1 MKSSSSSTPN
11 TRASGARALGSGWR
25 ALGLAGVM
33 LIGVLVAFLA
43 WLAREST
50 LHAAADTLVKRAD
63 GQLVLEG
70 VSGTL
75 LRPIHV
81 DHAVLHSG
89 RYEFV
94 LDNATLRWAP
104 LWMFVGVVAFEPVN
118 VDRVRVVRGAGSEP
132 IRPPQ
137 SLALPVK
144 LRLSHLAIGKLALVE
159 NDSARELGPLTM
171 DVHAGSRS
179 LTIAV
184 EPAETPWGR
193 VALHADIANEPPFG
207 LRGNVDWKREGEHP
221 VVGRVEASG
230 ELARIELRSS
240 IRAQS
245 SAIDADAIV
254 QPFTEQMI
262 ERAQARLQ
270 GVDPRHWVEGAPA
283 AMLDGTLDLAAEGS
297 MLRGKVAIANSLTGT
312 IDDDRVPLSTIA
324 AEVELQSDAWA
335 LSDVRVGLGPA
346 GELAGDGTWKTD
358 QVALALHG
366 DGVNLQGFHR
376 ALAPTRLAVTLNAS
390 GDLSQQRVGIAL
402 TQSNRRLQLEGTVDR
417 ENVAI
422 ERARLTAGDASAEA
436 SGTVGLGADHAFEV
450 RANLRHF
457 DPSRFGNFRAA
468 SLNGRLNA
476 NGSLRPVVR
485 IRADGDLAP
494 STLFG
499 LPASGSARWRSV
511 GVDDPRIAIDT
522 HGKIGQTS
530 FAVRGHLINPQDLRS
545 LDLTLS
551 LDGHDL
557 QDLYTIMRLPFPPTP
572 PYRINGRLR
581 YGDRVWTV
589 AKFSGAVGRSDLAGD
604 FSVDLRPKRP
614 FMRGDL
620 TSERLDMRDLGGFV
634 GAKDGTGAPEG
645 QVLPRNEYQLDKF
658 TAADADIHFTG
669 RRIRNESLP
678 LNRMD
683 TRLVLRNG
691 VFKLDPLSFGA
702 AGGDIDG
709 TITLD
714 VSQATLEGTADLT
727 GRGLKVNRLAPGVQ
741 AIIQSAGTIEG
752 RVRLSMRGKSV
763 AALLGSANGEVVAMM
778 KEGAVSD
785 LLLRLANLDIANTL
799 LVMARGDKNIPIR
812 CMVAD
817 FKAQDGVLTP
827 QTFVLDTEH
836 TTLTAEGRI
845 GLRDEHL
852 DLRLIAEPKDGSVF
866 ALRGPIQVTGTFAS
880 PSMKPELGNAIAR
893 TGAAIALGIL
903 APPAAVVPFFQFG
916 KGEAF
921 DCSPSLDG
929 ASRFIAR
936 AQLPTQ

>member
-1 MKSSSSSTPN
+1 
-11 TRASGARALGSGWR
+11 
-25 ALGLAGVM
+25 M
-33 LIGVLVAFLA
+33 LIGVLVALVA

-50 LHAAADTLVKRAD
+50 LHASADTLVNRSG
-63 GQLVLEG
+63 GQIVLDG

-81 DHAVLHSG
+81 DHAVLRSG
-89 RYEFV
+89 RYEFA
-94 LDNATLRWAP
+94 LDDATLRWSP
-104 LWMFVGVVAFEPVN
+104 LWLFAGVVAFEPVN
-118 VDRVRVVRGAGSEP
+118 VRRVRVVRGASNAEP
-132 IRPPQ
+132 LQLPQ
-137 SLALPVK
+137 SLASPVR
-144 LRLSHLAIGKLALVE
+144 LRLQHVAIGKLAFVE
-159 NDSARELGPLTM
+159 SDSERDIGPLTM

-193 VALHADIANEPPFG
+193 VALHADIANERPFA
-207 LRGNVDWKREGEHP
+207 LHGNVDWRREGERP
-221 VVGRVEASG
+221 IVGRVEVSG
-230 ELARIELRSS
+230 ELARIDFRSS

-245 SAIDADAIV
+245 STIEANAIV

-270 GVDPRHWVEGAPA
+270 AVDPRHLAVGAPA
-283 AMLDGTLDLAAEGS
+283 AMLDGTLDVAADGS
-297 MLRGKVAIANSLTGT
+297 ALRGKVAITNSLAGT
-312 IDDDRVPLSTIA
+312 VDDERVPLSAIA
-324 AEVELQSDAWA
+324 ATIELQSDAWA
-335 LSDVRVGLGPA
+335 LSDLRIGLGPA
-346 GELAGDGTWKTD
+346 GDLAGDGRWKSD

-366 DGVNLQGFHR
+366 EDVNLQGVHR
-376 ALAPTRLAVTLNAS
+376 ALAPTKLAVTMKAT
-390 GDLSQQRVGIAL
+390 GDLSRQRIGL
-402 TQSNRRLQLEGTVDR
+402 TLAQSNRRLQIEGTIDQDA
-417 ENVAI
+417 VAI

-436 SGTVGLGADHAFEV
+436 SGTVGLGADHAFDV

-476 NGSLRPVVR
+476 NGSVKPAVR
-485 IRADGDLAP
+485 IRADGDLSP
-494 STLFG
+494 STIFG
-499 LPASGSARWRSV
+499 LPASGSARWRSI

-522 HGKIGQTS
+522 QGKIGQTN
-530 FAVRGHLINPQDLRS
+530 FTVRGHLRDPQDLRS
-545 LDLTLS
+545 LDLTLA

-557 QDLYTIMRLPFPPTP
+557 QELYTILKLPFPPTP

-634 GAKDGTGAPEG
+634 GAKDGSSAPEG
-645 QVLPRNEYQLDKF
+645 QVLPRDEFHLDKF

-683 TRLVLRNG
+683 TRLVLHNG
-691 VFKLDPLSFGA
+691 VFKLDPLAFGA

-714 VSQATLEGTADLT
+714 VSQSTLEGAADLT
-727 GRGLKVNRLAPGVQ
+727 GRGLQVNRLAPGVQ
-741 AIIQSAGTIEG
+741 AVIQSAGTVEG
-752 RVRLSMRGKSV
+752 RVKLSMRGKSV

-785 LLLRLANLDIANTL
+785 LMLRLANLDIANTL
-799 LVMARGDKNIPIR
+799 IVMARGDKNIPIR

-817 FKAQDGVLTP
+817 FKAEDGALIPKTL
-827 QTFVLDTEH
+827 VLDTEH
-836 TTLTAEGRI
+836 TTLTAQGRI
-845 GLRDEHL
+845 GLRDERI
-852 DLRLIAEPKDGSVF
+852 DLRLVAEPKDGSVF
-866 ALRGPIQVTGTFAS
+866 ALRGPIHVSGTFAS
-880 PSMKPELGNAIAR
+880 PSIKPELGNAIAR
-893 TGAAIALGIL
+893 TGSAIALGIL
-903 APPAAVVPFFQFG
+903 APPAAVLPFLQMG
-916 KGEAF
+916 KGETF
-921 DCSPSLDG
+921 NCTPPVDN

-936 AQLPTQ
+936 AESPTQ

>member
-1 MKSSSSSTPN
+1 MKSSSPSTPD
-11 TRASGARALGSGWR
+11 TRSSSARAAGR
-25 ALGLAGVM
+25 VLGLAGVM
-33 LIGVLVAFLA
+33 LIGVLLALIA

-50 LHAAADTLVKRAD
+50 LHAAADTLVKRSD
-63 GQLVLEG
+63 GQLVLDG

-81 DHAVLHSG
+81 DHAVLRSG
-89 RYEFV
+89 RYEFA
-94 LDNATLRWAP
+94 LDDATLRWSP
-104 LWMFVGVVAFEPVN
+104 LWLFAGVVAFEPVN
-118 VDRVRVVRGAGSEP
+118 VSRVRVVRSNDEP
-132 IRPPQ
+132 AQLPQ
-137 SLALPVK
+137 SLASPVK
-144 LRLSHLAIGKLALVE
+144 VRLRHVAIGKLALAE
-159 NDSARELGPLTM
+159 GDSEREIGPLTM
-171 DVHAGSRS
+171 DVHAGSRL

-193 VALHADIANEPPFG
+193 VALHADVANEPPFALHG
-207 LRGNVDWKREGEHP
+207 KVDWRREGEHP
-221 VVGRVEASG
+221 IVGRVEASG
-230 ELARIELRSS
+230 ELARIDLRSS

-245 SAIDADAIV
+245 SAIEANAIV
-254 QPFTEQMI
+254 RPFTEHVV

-270 GVDPRHWVEGAPA
+270 AVDPRHLAEGAPA
-283 AMLDGTLDLAAEGS
+283 ALLDGTLDVAAEGLV
-297 MLRGKVAIANSLTGT
+297 LRGKVAITNNLAGT
-312 IDDDRVPLSTIA
+312 LDDERVPLTTIA
-324 AEVELQSDAWA
+324 ATAELQSDAWA
-335 LSDVRVGLGPA
+335 LSDIRIGLGPA
-346 GELAGDGTWKTD
+346 GDLAGDGRWKGD

-366 DGVNLQGFHR
+366 DGVNLQAVHR
-376 ALAPTRLAVTLNAS
+376 ALAPTKVAVTMNAT
-390 GDLSQQRVGIAL
+390 GDLSRQRIGVTLA
-402 TQSNRRLQLEGTVDR
+402 QSNRRLQIEGTIDQDA
-417 ENVAI
+417 VAI

-436 SGTVGLGADHAFEV
+436 SGTVGLGADHTFDV
-450 RANLRHF
+450 RADLRRF

-476 NGSLRPVVR
+476 NGSLRPAVR

-499 LPASGSARWRSV
+499 LPASGSARWRSI

-522 HGKIGQTS
+522 HGKIGGTN
-530 FAVRGHLINPQDLRS
+530 FAVRGHLVDPQDLRS

-551 LDGHDL
+551 LDGHDM
-557 QDLYTIMRLPFPPTP
+557 QEIYTIMRLPFPPTP
-572 PYRINGRLR
+572 PYRISGRLR
-581 YGDRVWTV
+581 YGDRVWTL

-634 GAKDGTGAPEG
+634 GAEHGTGAPPG

-658 TAADADIHFTG
+658 TAADADIHYTG

-691 VFKLDPLSFGA
+691 VFKLDPLAFRA

-714 VSQATLEGTADLT
+714 VNQSTLEGTADLT

-741 AIIQSAGTIEG
+741 AVVQSAGTIEG

-763 AALLGSANGEVVAMM
+763 AALLGNANGEVVAMM
-778 KEGAVSD
+778 KDGAVSD
-785 LLLRLANLDIANTL
+785 LMLRLANLDIANTL
-799 LVMARGDKNIPIR
+799 IVMARGDKNIPIR
-812 CMVAD
+812 CLVAD
-817 FKAQDGVLTP
+817 FKAEGGVLVP
-827 QTFVLDTEH
+827 RTFVLDTEH
-836 TTLTAEGRI
+836 TTLTAQGRI
-845 GLRDEHL
+845 GLRDEQL
-852 DLRLIAEPKDGSVF
+852 DLRLVADPKDGSVF

-903 APPAAVVPFFQFG
+903 APPAALLPFFELG
-916 KGEAF
+916 KGETF
-921 DCSPSLDG
+921 NCSPPIDN

-936 AQLPTQ
+936 AEPATR